1 MREDLADWFGELAR
15 LPGRAVVTN
24 EHGAAVDCGVFY
36 EVATIRL
43 RAAAARGGKAIFV
56 GNGGSASIASHMA
69 IDFAKNAGIPAMA
82 FNDGVTLTCLG
93 NDLGYDQVFAK
104 QVEMYGKPED
114 VLVAISSSGNSASI
128 LNAVAAA
135 RRIGMPVLTLS
146 GFEAENRLRKL
157 GDWNLYV
164 PSGEYG
170 FVEIVHLAVIHAV
183 LDLAMGWTAEKGLWA
198 DKAVKAQRSAA

>member
-1 MREDLADWFGELAR
+1 MRQNVEDWFGELAR

-24 EHGAAVDCGVFY
+24 EHGAAVDLGVFF
-36 EVATIRL
+36 EIAATRF
-43 RAAAARGGKAIFV
+43 RAAAAQGGKIMFV

-69 IDFAKNAGIPAMA
+69 IDFSKNAGLPAMA

-93 NDLGYDQVFAK
+93 NDLGYDQVFAR
-104 QVEMYGKPED
+104 QIEMYGKSED
-114 VLVAISSSGNSASI
+114 VLVAISSSGNSANI

-135 RRIGMPVLTLS
+135 RRLHLPVLTLT
-146 GFEAENRLRKL
+146 GFKAENKLRRL

-164 PSGEYG
+164 PSSEYG

-198 DKAVKAQRSAA
+198 QRSAA

>member
-1 MREDLADWFGELAR
+1 MRENLADWFGELAR

-24 EHGAAVDCGVFY
+24 DHGAAVDSGVFY

-43 RAAAARGGKAIFV
+43 RAAAAQGGKAIFV

-69 IDFAKNAGIPAMA
+69 IDFSKNGGVPAMA

-104 QVEMYGKPED
+104 QIELYGKAED
-114 VLVAISSSGNSASI
+114 VLVAISSSGESANI
-128 LNAVAAA
+128 VNAVAAA

-146 GFEAENRLRKL
+146 GFDGGNRLRKL

-164 PSGEYG
+164 PSSEYG
-170 FVEIVHLAVIHAV
+170 FVEIVHLAVVHAV
-183 LDLAMGWTAEKGLWA
+183 LDLSMGWTAENGLWA
-198 DKAVKAQRSAA
+198 DKAARSQRSAA

>member
-1 MREDLADWFGELAR
+1 MRENLADWFGELAR

-24 EHGAAVDCGVFY
+24 EHGAAVDSGVFY

-43 RAAAARGGKAIFV
+43 RAAAARGGKAILV

-69 IDFAKNAGIPAMA
+69 VDFSKNAGIPAMA

-128 LNAVAAA
+128 VNAVAAA
-135 RRIGMPVLTLS
+135 RRVGMPVLTLS
-146 GFEAENRLRKL
+146 GFEADNRLRKL

-164 PSGEYG
+164 PSSEYG

-198 DKAVKAQRSAA
+198 DKAVKGQRSAA